1 MAFVSADLLVL
12 PLALLHEFLKS
23 SVVVLGDSLGGHLD
37 GAVTVGRLDLR
48 RNLLNRGLQLLDTEV
63 LVQALAGQNI
73 QRRSHQL
80 DLDLALRGVVRLRGT
95 EGFLDSVDAI
105 VAKAGNLDIGT
116 DLGGV
121 GGELAADVLLELL
134 LDGFAGERDIFPD
147 GGVSKINLSERPVCI
162 E

>member
-1 MAFVSADLLVL
+1 M
-12 PLALLHEFLKS
+12 
-23 SVVVLGDSLGGHLD
+23 LGDSLGGHLD

-116 DLGGV
+116 DLGRV
-121 GGELAADVLLELL
+121 GSELLADVLLKLL
-134 LDGFAGERDIFPD
+134 LRGFAWELDLLPYVRVSEEPESDEDCRTQNDI
-147 GGVSKINLSERPVCI
+147 
-162 E
+162 